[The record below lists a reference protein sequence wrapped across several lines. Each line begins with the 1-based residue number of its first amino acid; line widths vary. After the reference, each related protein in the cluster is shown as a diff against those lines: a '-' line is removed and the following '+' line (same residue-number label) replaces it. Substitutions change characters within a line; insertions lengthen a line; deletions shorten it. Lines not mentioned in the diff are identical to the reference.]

1 MGNVSNKMKNLV
13 EISSIVAESTN
24 FFDIKD
30 KIIEKMLEVVFPR
43 KACVNLF
50 YNNDYNNAYLVCSNT
65 LEYIRQNFKERETNK
80 GIKFDF
86 NKDYPDYIHE
96 AVENKKVIYVK
107 NVFEDEKA
115 TKERDLAS
123 NEHYVGR
130 IVFPLVYNK
139 KVVGFMTCFLGN
151 GDFLEDEDIDFISS
165 IASLIALSIEIT
177 EKNSQKNFVIDKLR
191 NSLELISEATRKLY
205 LNKNIDEF
213 LIHLSDIAKK
223 ITNSQESVILIDK
236 NSSENK
242 IYKSYCKL
250 GQKSIS
256 AQKTIDLLLSKNTS
270 GSYENDKKEA
280 EKINKNVNSY
290 IFYKLSYESQFIG
303 VILCTGG
310 KKYEDDDLNILS
322 ILSKQ
327 VAVAMQ
333 LYDYSEQNVKHKLIA
348 KELNIL
354 NKQQKLIMNDSK
366 IKCNDE
372 KELEFYHKPATV
384 VGGDFYYAHKIDEN
398 RVAFIIAD
406 VMGHGIVANYM
417 VAMIKGTFKT
427 LCYQYKT
434 PGEIAT
440 SLNKILYDEFDKM
453 GVFATTLISVF
464 DTKENVLSVANA
476 GHYSPI
482 IIDYQGEI
490 VEDLNCK
497 KGIPIG
503 VLPDYEYYS
512 NTFSIKDFS
521 MVFMFT
527 DGTLEIK
534 NEQKEEF
541 GIERLKLFVKNNY
554 YLSRD
559 KIIENLKKETETF
572 TNNDNY
578 DDDIL
583 ILMLKNI

>member
-1 MGNVSNKMKNLV
+1 MSRISMKMKNLV
-13 EISSIVAESTN
+13 EISSLVAESTN

-50 YNNDYNNAYLVCSNT
+50 YRNDYTHAYLVCSNS
-65 LEYIRQNFKERETNK
+65 LEYIKETFKSDEVQ
-80 GIKFDF
+80 GVKFDF
-86 NKDYPDYIHE
+86 YEDYPDYIHE
-96 AVENKKVIYVK
+96 SVEEKKVIYIK
-107 NVFEDEKA
+107 DVFEDERA
-115 TKERDLAS
+115 IKERDLAKHE
-123 NEHYVGR
+123 NYTGR
-130 IVFPLVYNK
+130 IVFPLIYNK
-139 KVVGFMTCFLGN
+139 KVVGFMTCFL
-151 GDFLEDEDIDFISS
+151 DERDTLTDEDIDFVSS

-177 EKNSQKNFVIDKLR
+177 EKNSQKNFIIDKLR

-205 LNKNIDEF
+205 QNKNIDEF
-213 LIHLSDIAKK
+213 LVHLSEIAKK
-223 ITNSQESVILIDK
+223 ITNSEESAILIDK
-236 NSSENK
+236 NNCKNK
-242 IYKSYCKL
+242 IFRSYCKIDERDTNV
-250 GQKSIS
+250 QE
-256 AQKTIDLLLSKNTS
+256 TINLLLSKDVA
-270 GSYENDKKEA
+270 GLYVNDRQLAKDIKL
-280 EKINKNVNSY
+280 NVDTY
-290 IFYKLSYESQFIG
+290 IFYRLYNESESIG
-303 VILCTGG
+303 VILCTDG

-327 VAVAMQ
+327 VTVAMQ

-348 KELNIL
+348 KELNVL

-366 IKCNDE
+366 MECNRE
-372 KELEFYHKPATV
+372 KELEFFHKPATV
-384 VGGDFYYAHKIDEN
+384 VGGDFYYAHKIDDK

-417 VAMIKGTFKT
+417 VAMIKGAFKT

-440 SLNKILYDEFDKM
+440 YLNKILYDEFDKM
-453 GVFATTLISVF
+453 GVFATALVNVF
-464 DTKENVLSVANA
+464 DTEKNILSVSNA

-482 IIDYQGEI
+482 IIDENGEV
-490 VEDLNCK
+490 VESLNCK

-503 VLPDYEYYS
+503 VLPDCEYHS
-512 NTFSIKDFS
+512 NTFSIENYP

-534 NEQKEEF
+534 NHYKEEF
-541 GIERLKLFVKNNY
+541 GLDRLKHFVKNNY
-554 YLSRD
+554 KNNRNQ
-559 KIIENLKKETETF
+559 IVENLKKETERF
-572 TNNDNY
+572 TGNDNF

>member
-1 MGNVSNKMKNLV
+1 MSNISMKMKNLV
-13 EISSIVAESTN
+13 EISSLVAESTN
-24 FFDIKD
+24 FFEIKD

-50 YNNDYNNAYLVCSNT
+50 YNNDYKHAYLVCSNS
-65 LEYIRQNFKERETNK
+65 LEYIKETFVPQDVK
-80 GIKFDF
+80 GVQFDF
-86 NKDYPDYIHE
+86 YEDYPDYIHE
-96 AVENKKVIYVK
+96 SVEDKKTIYIK
-107 NVFEDEKA
+107 NVFKDERA
-115 TKERDLAS
+115 EKERDLATH
-123 NEHYVGR
+123 EHYMGR
-130 IVFPLVYNK
+130 IVFPLIYNK
-139 KVVGFMTCFLGN
+139 KVVGFMTCFLGE
-151 GDFLEDEDIDFISS
+151 GDILKDEDIDFISS

-191 NSLELISEATRKLY
+191 NALELISEATRKLY
-205 LNKNIDEF
+205 QNKNIDEF
-213 LIHLSDIAKK
+213 LVHLSDIAKK
-223 ITNSQESVILIDK
+223 TTNSEDSVILIDK
-236 NSSENK
+236 QNCKNK
-242 IYKSYCKL
+242 IFRSYCKL
-250 GQKSIS
+250 DERDSDVQS
-256 AQKTIDLLLSKNTS
+256 TIDLLLDKNIA
-270 GSYENDKKEA
+270 GLYVNDKDEA
-280 EKINKNVNSY
+280 RKISNNLETY
-290 IFYKLSYESQFIG
+290 IFYKLSHESESIG
-303 VILCTGG
+303 VILCTNG

-327 VAVAMQ
+327 VTVAMQ
-333 LYDYSEQNVKHKLIA
+333 LYDYSEQNIKHKLIA

-366 IKCNDE
+366 IKCNKY

-417 VAMIKGTFKT
+417 VAMIKGAFKT

-440 SLNKILYDEFDKM
+440 YLNKILYDEFDKL
-453 GVFATTLISVF
+453 GVFATSLISVF
-464 DTKENVLSVANA
+464 DVQNNILSVSNA

-482 IIDYQGEI
+482 IIDNNGDL
-490 VEDLNCK
+490 VESINCK

-503 VLPDYEYYS
+503 VLPDGEYHS
-512 NTFSIKDFS
+512 NTFSIEDFS
-521 MVFMFT
+521 MIFMFT

-534 NEQKEEF
+534 NQNKEEF
-541 GIERLKLFVKNNY
+541 GLDRLKNFVKNNY
-554 YLSRD
+554 KNSRE
-559 KIIENLKKETETF
+559 KIVENLKKETESF
-572 TNNDNY
+572 TGSDNY

>member
-1 MGNVSNKMKNLV
+1 MRNINMRMKNLV
-13 EISSIVAESTN
+13 EISSLVAESTN

-50 YNNDYNNAYLVCSNT
+50 YNNDYNHAYLVCSNS
-65 LEYIRQNFKERETNK
+65 LEYISKTFKSDDSK
-80 GIKFDF
+80 GIEF
-86 NKDYPDYIHE
+86 NFYEDYPDYIHDS
-96 AVENKKVIYVK
+96 VKNKKIIYIK
-107 NVFEDEKA
+107 NVFEDKRA
-115 TKERDLAS
+115 TKERDLAT
-123 NEHYVGR
+123 NEHYTGR
-130 IVFPLVYNK
+130 VVFPLTYNK
-139 KVVGFMTCFLGN
+139 NVVGFMTCFL
-151 GDFLEDEDIDFISS
+151 DEDDILKDEDIDFVSS

-205 LNKNIDEF
+205 ENKNIEEF
-213 LIHLSDIAKK
+213 LVHLSDIAKK
-223 ITNSQESVILIDK
+223 ITNSQDSAILIDK
-236 NSSENK
+236 NNSENK
-242 IYKSYCKL
+242 IFRSYCKL
-250 GQKSIS
+250 DERDSYVEE
-256 AQKTIDLLLSKNTS
+256 TINLLL
-270 GSYENDKKEA
+270 E
-280 EKINKNVNSY
+280 KNVPGLYVNDREIAKEIKLDVNTY
-290 IFYKLSYESQFIG
+290 IFHKLPSESETIG
-303 VILCTGG
+303 VILCTDS

-327 VAVAMQ
+327 VTVAMQ

-366 IKCNDE
+366 MECNKD

-384 VGGDFYYAHKIDEN
+384 VGGDFYYAHKIDDK

-417 VAMIKGTFKT
+417 VAMIKGAFKT

-440 SLNKILYDEFDKM
+440 YLNRILYDEFDKM
-453 GVFATTLISVF
+453 GVFATALI
-464 DTKENVLSVANA
+464 NVLDTENNILSVSNA

-482 IIDYQGEI
+482 IIDNNGEI
-490 VEDLNCK
+490 VESINCK

-503 VLPDYEYYS
+503 VLSDCEYHS
-512 NTFSIKDFS
+512 NTFSIENYS
-521 MVFMFT
+521 MIFMFT
-527 DGTLEIK
+527 DGSLEIK
-534 NEQKEEF
+534 NQNKEEF
-541 GIERLKLFVKNNY
+541 GLERLKNFVKDNY
-554 YLSRD
+554 KNSKN
-559 KIIENLKKETETF
+559 KIVENLKIETEKF
-572 TNNDNY
+572 SGNDNFE
-578 DDDIL
+578 DDIL

>member
-1 MGNVSNKMKNLV
+1 MSNISMKMKNLV
-13 EISSIVAESTN
+13 EISSLVAESTN

-50 YNNDYNNAYLVCSNT
+50 YNNDYEHAYLVCSNS
-65 LEYIRQNFKERETNK
+65 LEYIKHNYKSNEVR
-80 GIKFDF
+80 GVKFDF
-86 NKDYPDYIHE
+86 HEDYPDYIHDS
-96 AVENKKVIYVK
+96 VEEKKIIYIK
-107 NVFEDEKA
+107 NIFEDERA
-115 TKERDLAS
+115 IKERDLARH
-123 NEHYVGR
+123 EHYTGR

-139 KVVGFMTCFLGN
+139 KVVGFMTCFL
-151 GDFLEDEDIDFISS
+151 DEDDIMKDEDIDFVSS

-177 EKNSQKNFVIDKLR
+177 EKNSQKNFIIDKLR
-191 NSLELISEATRKLY
+191 NALELISEATRKLY
-205 LNKNIDEF
+205 QNKNIDEF
-213 LIHLSDIAKK
+213 LVHLSDIAKK
-223 ITNSQESVILIDK
+223 ITNSQDSVILVDMK
-236 NSSENK
+236 NCKNK
-242 IYKSYCKL
+242 IFRSYCKL
-250 GQKSIS
+250 NEGESNIEN
-256 AQKTIDLLLSKNTS
+256 TINLLLSK
-270 GSYENDKKEA
+270 GVAGLYVNDGKLAKE
-280 EKINKNVNSY
+280 INLNVDTY
-290 IFYKLSYESQFIG
+290 IFYKLSNESESIG
-303 VILCTGG
+303 VILCTGS

-327 VAVAMQ
+327 VTVAMQ
-333 LYDYSEQNVKHKLIA
+333 LYDYSEQNIKHKLIA

-366 IKCNDE
+366 MECNNE

-384 VGGDFYYAHKIDEN
+384 VGGDFYYAHRIDDK
-398 RVAFIIAD
+398 RVAFVIVD

-417 VAMIKGTFKT
+417 VAMIKGAFKT

-440 SLNKILYDEFDKM
+440 NLNKILYDEFDKM
-453 GVFATTLISVF
+453 GVFATALINVF
-464 DTKENVLSVANA
+464 DTEKNILSVSNA

-482 IIDYQGEI
+482 IIDDNGEV
-490 VEDLNCK
+490 VETLNCK

-503 VLPDYEYYS
+503 VLPDGEYHS
-512 NTFSIKDFS
+512 NTFSIANYP

-534 NEQKEEF
+534 NQEKEEF
-541 GIERLKLFVKNNY
+541 GLERLKNFVKSNYKNNKN
-554 YLSRD
+554 
-559 KIIENLKKETETF
+559 KIVENLKKETEKF
-572 TNNDNY
+572 TGTDNF

>member
-1 MGNVSNKMKNLV
+1 MTNINMKMKNLV
-13 EISSIVAESTN
+13 EISSLVTESTN

-30 KIIEKMLEVVFPR
+30 KIVEKMLEVVFPR

-50 YNNDYNNAYLVCSNT
+50 YNNDYKNAYLVCSNS
-65 LEYIRQNFKERETNK
+65 LEYIRETFKPDDAK
-80 GIKFDF
+80 GVKFDF
-86 NKDYPDYIHE
+86 YEDYPDYIHD
-96 AVENKKVIYVK
+96 AVEFKKIIYIQ
-107 NVFEDEKA
+107 NVFDDERA
-115 TKERDLAS
+115 IKERDLAKH
-123 NEHYVGR
+123 EKYTGR
-130 IVFPLVYNK
+130 IVFPLIYNK
-139 KVVGFMTCFLGN
+139 KVVGFMTCFL
-151 GDFLEDEDIDFISS
+151 DEEDILKSEDIDFVSS

-191 NSLELISEATRKLY
+191 SSLELISEATRKLY
-205 LNKNIDEF
+205 QNKNIDEF
-213 LIHLSDIAKK
+213 LVHLSDIAKK
-223 ITNSQESVILIDK
+223 TTKSRDAVILIDK
-236 NSSENK
+236 NNWKTK
-242 IYKSYCKL
+242 IFRSYCKL
-250 GQKSIS
+250 DEKDSSMEDIVN
-256 AQKTIDLLLSKNTS
+256 LLLSKNVQ
-270 GSYENDKKEA
+270 GKYVNDRQKAKE
-280 EKINKNVNSY
+280 INLNVDTY
-290 IFYKLSYESQFIG
+290 IFYKLSNESQSIG
-303 VILCTGG
+303 VILCIDG

-327 VAVAMQ
+327 VTVAMQ
-333 LYDYSEQNVKHKLIA
+333 LYDYSEKNIKHKLIA

-366 IKCNDE
+366 MECNNE

-384 VGGDFYYAHKIDEN
+384 VGGDFYYAHKIDDK

-417 VAMIKGTFKT
+417 VAMIKGAFKT

-440 SLNKILYDEFDKM
+440 HLNKILYDEFDKM
-453 GVFATTLISVF
+453 GVFATALINVF
-464 DTKENVLSVANA
+464 DTQRNILSVSNA

-482 IIDYQGEI
+482 IIDENDEV
-490 VEDLNCK
+490 VESLNCK

-503 VLPDYEYYS
+503 VLPDGEYHS
-512 NTFSIKDFS
+512 NTFSIENYP

-534 NEQKEEF
+534 NHDKEEF
-541 GIERLKLFVKNNY
+541 GLDRLKCFVKNNY
-554 YLSRD
+554 KNNKN
-559 KIIENLKKETETF
+559 KIVENLKKETEKF
-572 TNNDNY
+572 TGNDNF

>member
-1 MGNVSNKMKNLV
+1 MSNISKKMKNLV
-13 EISSIVAESTN
+13 EISSLVAESTN

-50 YNNDYNNAYLVCSNT
+50 YNNDYKHAYLVCSNS
-65 LEYIRQNFKERETNK
+65 LEYIRQTFKSNDNR
-80 GIKFDF
+80 GVKFDF
-86 NKDYPDYIHE
+86 YRDYPDYIHE
-96 AVENKKVIYVK
+96 SVENKKIIYIK
-107 NVFEDEKA
+107 NVFEDERA
-115 TKERDLAS
+115 TKERNLAS
-123 NEHYVGR
+123 KEHYVGR
-130 IVFPLVYNK
+130 IVFPLIYNK
-139 KVVGFMTCFLGN
+139 KVVGFMTCFLTEK
-151 GDFLEDEDIDFISS
+151 DILQDEDIDFVSS

-205 LNKNIDEF
+205 QNKNIDEF

-223 ITNSQESVILIDK
+223 ITNSEESAILIDK
-236 NSSENK
+236 NNCENK
-242 IYKSYCKL
+242 LFKTYCKL
-250 GQKSIS
+250 EERNSDVQ
-256 AQKTIDLLLSKNTS
+256 QTIDLLLEKSVA
-270 GSYENDKKEA
+270 GLYENDKEEA
-280 EKINKNVNSY
+280 KKINKDLNSY
-290 IFYKLSYESQFIG
+290 IFYRLCHESQNIG
-303 VILCTGG
+303 VILCTNG

-327 VAVAMQ
+327 VTVAIQ
-333 LYDYSEQNVKHKLIA
+333 LYDYSEQNIKHKLIA

-366 IKCNDE
+366 IKCNKQ

-427 LCYQYKT
+427 LCYQYKA

-440 SLNKILYDEFDKM
+440 HLNKILYDEFDKM
-453 GVFATTLISVF
+453 GVFATSLISVF
-464 DTKENVLSVANA
+464 DTENNILSVSNA

-482 IIDYQGEI
+482 IIDDNGE
-490 VEDLNCK
+490 VVKNLNCK

-503 VLPDYEYYS
+503 VLPEVKYHS
-512 NTFSIKDFS
+512 NTFSIENFP
-521 MVFMFT
+521 MIFMFT

-534 NEQKEEF
+534 NQEKEEY
-541 GIERLKLFVKNNY
+541 GLDRLKEFVKNNY
-554 YLSRD
+554 QNSRD
-559 KIIENLKKETETF
+559 KIVESLKKETEEF
-572 TNNDNY
+572 SNSDNY

>member
-1 MGNVSNKMKNLV
+1 MKNISMKMKTLV
-13 EISSIVAESTN
+13 EISSLVAESTN

-50 YNNDYNNAYLVCSNT
+50 YNNDYKHAYLVCSNS
-65 LEYIRQNFKERETNK
+65 LEYIKKTFKSKDTK
-80 GIKFDF
+80 GVKFDF
-86 NKDYPDYIHE
+86 YKDYPEYIHE
-96 AVENKKVIYVK
+96 AVENKEIIYIK
-107 NVFEDEKA
+107 NVFDDERA
-115 TKERDLAS
+115 IKERHLA
-123 NEHYVGR
+123 NHEHYKGR
-130 IVFPLVYNK
+130 IAFPLVYNK
-139 KVVGFMTCFLGN
+139 KVVGFMTCFLDEN
-151 GDFLEDEDIDFISS
+151 DILKREDIDFISS
-165 IASLIALSIEIT
+165 IAYLIALSIEIT
-177 EKNSQKNFVIDKLR
+177 EKNSQMNFIIDKLR
-191 NSLELISEATRKLY
+191 NSLELISEATKKLY
-205 LNKNIDEF
+205 QNKNIDEF

-223 ITNSQESVILIDK
+223 ITNSKDSVILIDK
-236 NSSENK
+236 NNCKNK
-242 IYKSYCKL
+242 IFKSYCEHNERD
-250 GQKSIS
+250 SYIEN
-256 AQKTIDLLLSKNTS
+256 TVNLLLAKNTT
-270 GSYENDKKEA
+270 GLYVNNRDLERD
-280 EKINKNVNSY
+280 IGLNVDTY
-290 IFYKLSYESQFIG
+290 IFYKLCNQAESIG
-303 VILCTGG
+303 VILCTGS

-327 VAVAMQ
+327 VTIAMQ

-366 IKCNDE
+366 IKCNYE

-384 VGGDFYYAHKIDEN
+384 VGGDFYYAHKIDDKK
-398 RVAFIIAD
+398 VAFIIAD

-417 VAMIKGTFKT
+417 VAMIKGAFKT

-440 SLNKILYDEFDKM
+440 NLNKILYDEFDKM
-453 GVFATTLISVF
+453 GVFVTALINVF
-464 DTKENVLSVANA
+464 DTDRNILSVSNA

-482 IIDYQGEI
+482 IIDNNSEV
-490 VEDLNCK
+490 VESLNCK

-503 VLPDYEYYS
+503 VLPDGEYHN
-512 NTFSIKDFS
+512 NTFSIENYP

-534 NEQKEEF
+534 NQYKEEF
-541 GIERLKLFVKNNY
+541 GLDRLKNFVKSSYKNNKN
-554 YLSRD
+554 
-559 KIIENLKKETETF
+559 KIIENLRKETEKF
-572 TNNDNY
+572 TGNDNF

>member
-1 MGNVSNKMKNLV
+1 MSNTNMKMKNLV
-13 EISSIVAESTN
+13 EISSLVAESTN

-50 YNNDYNNAYLVCSNT
+50 YNDDYKHAYLVCSDS
-65 LEYIRQNFKERETNK
+65 LEYIKKTFKPDGLK

-86 NKDYPDYIHE
+86 DEDYPDYIHE
-96 AVENKKVIYVK
+96 AVEEKKIIYIK
-107 NVFEDEKA
+107 DVFKDERGI
-115 TKERDLAS
+115 KERDLAS
-123 NEHYVGR
+123 YEHYVGR
-130 IVFPLVYNK
+130 IVFPLIYNK
-139 KVVGFMTCFLGN
+139 KVVGFMTCFL
-151 GDFLEDEDIDFISS
+151 DEDDILQGEDIDFVSS

-177 EKNSQKNFVIDKLR
+177 EKNSEKNFVIEKLR
-191 NSLELISEATRKLY
+191 NALELISEATKKLY
-205 LNKNIDEF
+205 QNKKFDEF
-213 LIHLSDIAKK
+213 LVHLSDIAKK
-223 ITNSQESVILIDK
+223 TTNSQDSVILIEK
-236 NSSENK
+236 NNCKNK
-242 IYKSYCKL
+242 IFKSYCKL
-250 GQKSIS
+250 DERDCDVE
-256 AQKTIDLLLSKNTS
+256 KTINLFL
-270 GSYENDKKEA
+270 E
-280 EKINKNVNSY
+280 KNVSGLYVNDREDSKEIDVNVDTY
-290 IFYKLSYESQFIG
+290 IFYKLCHESEFIG
-303 VILCTGG
+303 VILCTNG

-327 VAVAMQ
+327 VTVAMQ

-366 IKCNDE
+366 MECNSE

-384 VGGDFYYAHKIDEN
+384 VGGDFYYAHKIDDKK
-398 RVAFIIAD
+398 VAFIIAD

-417 VAMIKGTFKT
+417 VAMIKGAFKT
-427 LCYQYKT
+427 LCYQHDT

-440 SLNKILYDEFDKM
+440 YLNKILYDEFDKM
-453 GVFATTLISVF
+453 GVFATALINVF
-464 DTKENVLSVANA
+464 DTEQNILSVSNA

-482 IIDYQGEI
+482 IIDENGE
-490 VEDLNCK
+490 VVDTLDCK

-503 VLPDYEYYS
+503 VLPDGEYHS
-512 NTFSIKDFS
+512 NTFSIEKYP

-534 NEQKEEF
+534 NHDKEEF
-541 GIERLKLFVKNNY
+541 GLDRLKSFVKDNY
-554 YLSRD
+554 ENSRNR
-559 KIIENLKKETETF
+559 IVENLKKETEKF
-572 TNNDNY
+572 TGNDNF